1 MKFHEAL
8 SEKSKPEWEKLIEKF
23 HQTVK
28 EADGVKEEFPEIES
42 IEEIQELISERPNP
56 TRRE

>member
-8 SEKSKPEWEKLIEKF
+8 SEKSKPEWDKLTKEF

-28 EADGVKEEFPEIES
+28 EGDGVKEEFPEIES
-42 IEEIQELISERPNP
+42 LAEIQELISERPNP

>member
-8 SEKSKPEWEKLIEKF
+8 SEKSKPEWEKLKKF

-28 EADGVKEEFPEIES
+28 EGVKDEFPEIES
-42 IEEIQELISERPNP
+42 LEEIQELISERPNP